1 MGNTSGTVRLICQR
15 PDGGISVDAPIERI
29 ANDPVQLAA
38 HIARLEANG
47 FTILKA
53 DATGADLPSERAG
66 QSRKFRNAWRWD
78 GAKIEPD
85 LPLCREQVMAEV
97 RAERDTRLAATDGE
111 AVRNQERG
119 QPDQALKNHRQAL
132 RDFPTTVQAA
142 VDALA
147 DAAALEAYAPAW
159 PVRA

>member
-1 MGNTSGTVRLICQR
+1 MSSGILRIILGDPDGTVA
-15 PDGGISVDAPIERI
+15 VDAPIERI
-29 ANDPVQLAA
+29 ANDPDQLAA
-38 HIARLEANG
+38 HIARLESQG
-47 FTILKA
+47 YTILNGN
-53 DATGADLPSERAG
+53 ATGADLPNERAG
-66 QSRKFRNAWRWD
+66 QSRKFRDQWRWD

-119 QPDQALKNHRQAL
+119 QPDQALKDHRQAL

-142 VDALA
+142 VDALT

>member
-1 MGNTSGTVRLICQR
+1 MGSKSGTLRVIMQS
-15 PDGGISVDAPIERI
+15 PDGSIAVDV
-29 ANDPVQLAA
+29 PVQELASDPDKLSA
-38 HIARLEANG
+38 HLTRLQG
-47 FTILKA
+47 MGYTLLKS
-53 DATGADLPSERAG
+53 DATGADLPNERGG
-66 QSRKFRNAWRWD
+66 QSRKFRNQWRWD

-119 QPDQALKNHRQAL
+119 QPDQALKDHRQAL

-142 VDALA
+142 VDALT